1 MIIQA
6 MFRAYLQ
13 DVRDE
18 IFEGCQ
24 NNLFTQLDSASESVE
39 AQLDTAVMNLAQKVE
54 VNLSVLWEGAND
66 TPEQRMTR
74 TRTKID
80 MLEISRQVLFWQQ
93 AAQGL
98 GASH

>member
-6 MFRAYLQ
+6 MFRAFLQ
-13 DVRDE
+13 DVRDQ

-24 NNLFTQLDSASESVE
+24 NNLFAQLDSASENVE
-39 AQLDTAVMNLAQKVE
+39 AQLDTALMNLAQKVE

-74 TRTKID
+74 TRTKIA